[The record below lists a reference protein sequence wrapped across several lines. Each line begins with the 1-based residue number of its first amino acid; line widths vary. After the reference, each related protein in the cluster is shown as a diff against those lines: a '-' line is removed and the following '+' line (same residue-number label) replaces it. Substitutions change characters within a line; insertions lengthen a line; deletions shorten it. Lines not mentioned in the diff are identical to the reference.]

1 MPQQED
7 TYWVVEKTG
16 DKANISVCSREEADV
31 LKENG
36 DIEDWMVA
44 STQHKTKDEM
54 EELIE
59 DHGLEFDP
67 WA

>member
-1 MPQQED
+1 MAQQEE
-7 TYWVVEKTG
+7 TYWVVEKVG
-16 DKANISVCSREEADV
+16 DKANISVCSKEEANV

-36 DIEDWMVA
+36 NIEDWMVA
-44 STQHKTKDEM
+44 STRKKTKDDM

-59 DHGLEFDP
+59 EHGLEFDP